1 MAHILEA
8 RTRVAFV
15 LLPEA
20 EMGNSTAFWNRTL
33 ASFRRQDIGI
43 PLIITLETV
52 NEQKSDLA
60 GLFAAAWAALTPS
73 LLLETDVSWLLI
85 VGYSEIKWNC
95 THQEDN
101 NHDDDDC
108 HDADADDDDDACT
121 SVALL
126 SFGVYANQVSQPAR
140 RLKDNNPLREW
151 QK

>member
-1 MAHILEA
+1 MPSSTEDASPNDDDDENNNFLS
-8 RTRVAFV
+8 
-15 LLPEA
+15 LLANTSANP
-20 EMGNSTAFWNRTL
+20 R
-33 ASFRRQDIGI
+33 
-43 PLIITLETV
+43 V

-126 SFGVYANQVSQPAR
+126 SFGVYANQVSQQASQ
-140 RLKDNNPLREW
+140 EA
-151 QK
+151 